1 MTREFKIIGILLL
14 IFLPIL
20 IVIFYFLHSLDKKLA
35 HNQILKN
42 LEQSYFLLEEV
53 VNDQAKLAQSIAFG
67 LSVDEII
74 INSLKNHKPDDAYNF
89 LLERVSKIKQNLLI
103 PNLLIQIHTKELKS
117 FVRNWDKNGSGVALE
132 AFREGLKLV
141 KETKRPISGIELGK
155 RLNIKAIVPIFDD
168 KQYLGSIE
176 AIFDFEGLEKKL
188 AQFEII
194 PIVLLEKDLINIAVD
209 EKDKPEI
216 NGYKLINQACKK
228 ECFYELK
235 EGFNGT
241 SGVIVSKK
249 YAFGFKELYSYSYKK
264 IGKLGVAIKIN
275 QNLFLENENKLE

>member
-20 IVIFYFLHSLDKKLA
+20 VVIFYFLHSLDKKLA

-42 LEQSYFLLEEV
+42 LEQSYFLLEEAI
-53 VNDQAKLAQSIAFG
+53 NDQAKLAQSIAFG
-67 LSVDEII
+67 LSVDEIV

-89 LLERVSKIKQNLLI
+89 LLERTNKIKKTLSI

-117 FVRNWDKNGSGVALE
+117 FARNWDKNGSGVPLE

-141 KETKRPISGIELGK
+141 KETKRPISGVELGK

-168 KQYLGSIE
+168 GQYLGSIE

-188 AQFEII
+188 AQFEIV
-194 PIVLLEKDLINIAVD
+194 PVVLLEKELINIAVD
-209 EKDKPEI
+209 EKDKPDI
-216 NGYKLINQACKK
+216 KRYKLINQACNN

-235 EGFNGT
+235 EGFNEANSVMVG
-241 SGVIVSKK
+241 KK
-249 YAFGFKELYSYSYKK
+249 YAFGFKDLYSYSYKK
-264 IGKLGVAIKIN
+264 IGKLGVAIKIE
-275 QNLFLENENKLE
+275 QHLFLKDANKLE